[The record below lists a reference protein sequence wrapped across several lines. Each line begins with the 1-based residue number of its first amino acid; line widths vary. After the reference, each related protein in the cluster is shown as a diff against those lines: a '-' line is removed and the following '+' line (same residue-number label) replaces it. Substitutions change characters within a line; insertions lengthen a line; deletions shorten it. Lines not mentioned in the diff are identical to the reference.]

1 VNKSQLI
8 AHVGASTSQSRREV
22 EETVD
27 VLFDSI
33 VSEVRSGRRVTLF
46 GFGTFSPVERASRI
60 GRNPRTG
67 AAVSIPASKGVR
79 FAAGSTFKSALNS
92 TKGATVAV
100 AKKAVPKKAAPKK
113 AAPKKAAPKK
123 AAPKKAAAKAPARK
137 AVVKKT
143 AAKKVVRKAPAKKTA
158 AKKVVRKAPAK
169 KTAAKK
175 VVRKAPAKKTAAK

>member
-1 VNKSQLI
+1 MNKSQLI

-123 AAPKKAAAKAPARK
+123 AAAKAPARK

-169 KTAAKK
+169 KAA
-175 VVRKAPAKKTAAK
+175 VRR

>member
-1 VNKSQLI
+1 MNKSQLI

-123 AAPKKAAAKAPARK
+123 AAPKKAAPKKAAAKAPARK

-143 AAKKVVRKAPAKKTA
+143 AAKKVVRKAPAKKA
-158 AKKVVRKAPAK
+158 AVR
-169 KTAAKK
+169 
-175 VVRKAPAKKTAAK
+175 R

>member
-1 VNKSQLI
+1 MNKSQLI

-123 AAPKKAAAKAPARK
+123 AAAKAPARK

-175 VVRKAPAKKTAAK
+175 VVRKAPAKKAAVRR

>member
-123 AAPKKAAAKAPARK
+123 AAAKAPARK

-175 VVRKAPAKKTAAK
+175 VVRKAPAKKAAVRR

>member
-1 VNKSQLI
+1 MNKSQLI

-22 EETVD
+22 EETVG

-123 AAPKKAAAKAPARK
+123 AAAKAPARK

-143 AAKKVVRKAPAKKTA
+143 AAKKVVRKAPAKKA
-158 AKKVVRKAPAK
+158 AVR
-169 KTAAKK
+169 
-175 VVRKAPAKKTAAK
+175 R